1 MAGRTIHERG
11 QSFLPFCSSR
21 AIVSEQ
27 LIFDL
32 VLPASRD
39 GQDFLVTE
47 ANRRAVT
54 RLGRPGSWQSGCF
67 LICGPEKSGK
77 SHLADAWAR
86 HVGADVVTG
95 VSLATRRNPVGPAG
109 SAIRALCVEDIQ
121 AVAGRAELEFAL
133 LHVMN
138 FLAEREASLL
148 LTARGRPPDWRPL
161 SPELSSRLAAV
172 SQATIDEPD
181 DELLRGLLAK
191 SIADRQLTCSPS
203 VLEYLVRRIERSFLA
218 ADRVVEALDNA
229 SLKRRRPITR
239 ALASTVLDK
248 PAPDPQPPN

>member
-1 MAGRTIHERG
+1 M
-11 QSFLPFCSSR
+11 
-21 AIVSEQ
+21 SEQ

-32 VLPASRD
+32 GLPASHD
-39 GQDFLVTE
+39 GQDFLVTDS
-47 ANRRAVT
+47 NRKAVT
-54 RLGRPGSWQSGCF
+54 LLGRPGAWLGGCC

-77 SHLADAWAR
+77 SHLAGAWAR
-86 HVGADVVTG
+86 HVGADIFTG
-95 VSLATRRNPVGPAG
+95 ASLAERRDPVGPAG
-109 SAIRALCVEDIQ
+109 SAIRVLCIEDIHG
-121 AVAGRAELEFAL
+121 VAGRAELEFAL
-133 LHVMN
+133 LHVIN
-138 FLAEREASLL
+138 FLAERQASLL
-148 LTARGRPPDWRPL
+148 LTARGRPADWRPL

-239 ALASTVLDK
+239 ALASTVLDNLV
-248 PAPDPQPPN
+248 PDPDRPK

>member
-1 MAGRTIHERG
+1 MT
-11 QSFLPFCSSR
+11 
-21 AIVSEQ
+21 
-27 LIFDL
+27 D
-32 VLPASRD
+32 
-39 GQDFLVTE
+39 
-47 ANRRAVT
+47 ANRTAVT
-54 RLGRPGSWQSGCF
+54 LLGRPGTWQSGCF

-77 SHLADAWAR
+77 SHLAGAWAG
-86 HVGADVVTG
+86 HVGAAIVTG
-95 VSLATRRNPVGPAG
+95 ASLAAKRDPVGPAG
-109 SAIRALCVEDIQ
+109 SAIRALCVEDIH

-138 FLAEREASLL
+138 FLAERQASLL

-161 SPELSSRLAAV
+161 SPELSSRLAAI

-218 ADRVVEALDNA
+218 ADRVVDALDNA
-229 SLKRRRPITR
+229 SLKRQRPITR
-239 ALASTVLDK
+239 ALASTVLD
-248 PAPDPQPPN
+248 DPVSDPERPK